1 MRAVHIKHSLLLLA
15 TAVIW
20 GVAFVAQSVGMDY
33 VGPFTFTCARS
44 LIAGIVLLPLLAL
57 RRSRGCGAPAAP
69 ENRRALW
76 LGGLCCCLFLALA
89 SSFQQFGIQFTTV
102 GKAGFITAFYIILV
116 PLLGLL
122 WGRRCGLTVWLGVV
136 MALAG
141 LYLLC
146 ITDGFTIQRGDLMV
160 FICALL
166 FAGHILVIDHF
177 AHRADGIAM
186 ACIQFFACGLLCAVP
201 MLIFERPSVAQLC
214 AAWLPVLYAGILSS
228 GVGYTLQIIGQRGM
242 NPTVASLILSLESV
256 VSVLAGL
263 VLLGQR
269 LSAREWTGCLL
280 MFCAI
285 ILAQLPGRRTA
296 SGS

>member
-1 MRAVHIKHSLLLLA
+1 MRAVHIKHSLLLLV

-44 LIAGIVLLPLLAL
+44 LIAGVVLLPLLAL
-57 RRSRGCGAPAAP
+57 RRRRGPGQPAASGD
-69 ENRRALW
+69 RRALW
-76 LGGLCCCLFLALA
+76 LGGLCCGLFLALA

-102 GKAGFITAFYIILV
+102 GKAGFITAFYIVLV
-116 PLLGLL
+116 PVLGLL
-122 WGRRCGLTVWLGVV
+122 WGRRCSLAVWIGVA

-146 ITDGFTIQRGDLMV
+146 ITEGFAVQSGDLMV

-166 FAGHILVIDHF
+166 FAGHILVIDPF
-177 AHRADGIAM
+177 THRADGVAM

-201 MLIFERPSVAQLC
+201 MLIFERPSLAQLC
-214 AAWLPVLYAGILSS
+214 AAWLPVLYAGVLSS
-228 GVGYTLQIIGQRGM
+228 GVGYTLQIIGQRDM

-269 LSAREWTGCLL
+269 LSAREWAGCLL

-285 ILAQLPGRRTA
+285 ILAQLPGRRAA
-296 SGS
+296 SSS